1 MANSME
7 LNKAAQARSDAASQA
22 ARDKCRDALTWGNVY
37 AENVLKHAMMF
48 DAARTAVYVTR
59 FMVNGNLQA
68 FHDGICAIH
77 GDIARK
83 ELAFKE
89 SPDNSPMIVGG
100 TFGGI
105 G

>member
-1 MANSME
+1 MSNTME
-7 LNKAAQARSDAASQA
+7 LNKAAQARSDEVSKA
-22 ARDKCRDALTWGNVY
+22 ARDRCRDALTFGGVQ
-37 AENVLKHAMMF
+37 AENAIRHAMLF
-48 DAARTAVYVTR
+48 DAAHTAMFTAR
-59 FMVNGNLQA
+59 LLRNGHVNS